1 MSNETF
7 DLKGMKILIVD
18 DMPPNIDVLRKTL
31 EPQQYEIAIALSG
44 EAALKVAPK
53 FLPDLVLLDIR
64 MPGIDGYETCRKLK
78 ENKSTGEAPVIF
90 ISANSDTK
98 DILEGF
104 RVGGVDYITKP
115 FQAEEVLARVRT
127 HLQLQLLI
135 KEHEA
140 ARVKMKQAAMELLGK
155 NNRLKE
161 TMQQLKSAQK
171 KLVQSE
177 KLAGIGRMS
186 EGMCHE
192 ILNPLNIIFGIT
204 QAMEM
209 ERSEDEGILKDLGS
223 ITEEIKRIETLTN
236 KLIDFSP
243 KGEIRL
249 ESVNINKLIQQ
260 VMENL
265 KNEGQIDKVQVNQD
279 LAPDLPDAL
288 LDSGLLQQVFINLAS
303 NAKHAMDEYG
313 ILTVSTEFLAKKNN
327 AKSAVPTVS
336 PIPNDG
342 GLLRIKFSDTGKGI
356 QKEHMEK
363 IFDPFF
369 STDPDMTGLGLS
381 VSYSVVEKHGGT
393 ITAESDGENGATFI
407 IDLPVVQRNS
417 GT

>member
-1 MSNETF
+1 VSNETF

-18 DMPPNIDVLRKTL
+18 DTPPNIDVLRKTL
-31 EPQQYEIAIALSG
+31 EPEQYEIAIALNG

-53 FLPDLVLLDIR
+53 FLPDLILLDIR

-78 ENKSTGEAPVIF
+78 ENESTGEAPVIF

-135 KEHEA
+135 KEHEV
-140 ARVKMKQAAMELLGK
+140 ARVKMKQTAMELLGK
-155 NNRLKE
+155 NNRLQE
-161 TMQQLKSAQK
+161 AMQQLKLAQK

-186 EGMCHE
+186 ESMCHE

-209 ERSEDEGILKDLGS
+209 EQSENEGILKDLAS
-223 ITEEIKRIETLTN
+223 IAEEIKRIETITSTLT
-236 KLIDFSP
+236 DFSA
-243 KGEIRL
+243 KGEIKL
-249 ESVNINKLIQQ
+249 ELANINKVIQK
-260 VMENL
+260 VLGNL
-265 KNEGQIDKVQVNQD
+265 KNEGTLDKIEVNQD
-279 LAPDLPDAL
+279 LTPDLPNSL
-288 LDSGLLQQVFINLAS
+288 LDTHLMKQVFINLAT
-303 NAKHAMDEYG
+303 NAKQAMEGYG
-313 ILTVSTEFLAKKNN
+313 TLTVSTEFLSKENN

-356 QKEHMEK
+356 QNDHMGK

-369 STDPDMTGLGLS
+369 STNPEKIGMGLS
-381 VSYSVVEKHGGT
+381 ISHTAVEKHGGT

>member
-18 DMPPNIDVLRKTL
+18 DTPHNIDVLRKTL
-31 EPQQYEIAIALSG
+31 EPEQYEIAIALSG

-78 ENKSTGEAPVIF
+78 ENESTGKAPVIF
-90 ISANSDTK
+90 ISANNDTK
-98 DILEGF
+98 DILKGF

-115 FQAEEVLARVRT
+115 FQAEEVMARVRI

-140 ARVKMKQAAMELLGK
+140 ARAKMKQTAMELLTK
-155 NNRLKE
+155 NNRLQE
-161 TMQQLKSAQK
+161 AMQQLKSAQK

-177 KLAGIGRMS
+177 KLAGIGRLA

-192 ILNPLNIIFGIT
+192 ILNPLNVIFGIT

-209 ERSEDEGILKDLGS
+209 ERSEDEDILKDLAS
-223 ITEEIKRIETLTN
+223 ITEEIKRIETITN
-236 KLIDFSP
+236 KLIDFSA
-243 KGEIRL
+243 KGEIQL
-249 ESVNINKLIQQ
+249 ESVNINDVIQK

-265 KNEGQIDKVQVNQD
+265 KNEGQLDKVEVNQD
-279 LAPDLPDAL
+279 LAPDLPNSL
-288 LDSGLLQQVFINLAS
+288 LDSGLMEQVFINLAS
-303 NAKHAMDEYG
+303 NAKHAMDDYG
-313 ILTVSTEFLAKKNN
+313 TLTVSTEFLAKENN
-327 AKSAVPTVS
+327 AKSADCSIS

-342 GLLRIKFSDTGKGI
+342 GLLRVKFSDTGKGI
-356 QKEHMEK
+356 PKEHMGK

-393 ITAESDGENGATFI
+393 ITADSNGEKGATFI
-407 IDLPVVQRNS
+407 IDLPVVHRNS
-417 GT
+417 GA

>member
-1 MSNETF
+1 
-7 DLKGMKILIVD
+7 MKVLIVD
-18 DMPPNIDVLRKTL
+18 DTPPNIDVLRKTL
-31 EPQQYEIAIALSG
+31 EPEQYEIAIALSG

-53 FLPDLVLLDIR
+53 FLPDLILLDIR

-78 ENKSTGEAPVIF
+78 ENESTGKAPVIF

-104 RVGGVDYITKP
+104 RVGSVDYITKP

-140 ARVKMKQAAMELLGK
+140 ARVKMKQAAMELLTK
-155 NNRLKE
+155 NNRLQE
-161 TMQQLKSAQK
+161 AMQQLKLAQK

-177 KLAGIGRMS
+177 KLAGIGRLA
-186 EGMCHE
+186 EGMSHE
-192 ILNPLNIIFGIT
+192 ILNPLNVIFGIT

-209 ERSEDEGILKDLGS
+209 EQSENEGILKDLGS
-223 ITEEIKRIETLTN
+223 ITEEIKRIETITN
-236 KLIDFSP
+236 KLIDFSVE
-243 KGEIRL
+243 GGVQL
-249 ESVNINKLIQQ
+249 ESVNINNVIQQ

-265 KNEGQIDKVQVNQD
+265 KNEGQLDKVQINQN
-279 LAPDLPDAL
+279 LAPDLPNSL
-288 LDSGLLQQVFINLAS
+288 LDTSLMEQVFIHLAS
-303 NAKHAMDEYG
+303 NAKHAMDENG
-313 ILTVSTEFLAKKNN
+313 ILTVSTEFLAKENN
-327 AKSAVPTVS
+327 AKSAVPAVS

-356 QKEHMEK
+356 QKEHREK

-393 ITAESDGENGATFI
+393 LTAVSNGEKGATFI
-407 IDLPVVQRNS
+407 IDLPVVRRNS
-417 GT
+417 GA

>member
-1 MSNETF
+1 VSNETF

-18 DMPPNIDVLRKTL
+18 DTPPNIDVLRKTL
-31 EPQQYEIAIALSG
+31 EPEQYEIAIALSG

-78 ENKSTGEAPVIF
+78 ENESTGKAPVIF
-90 ISANSDTK
+90 ISANNDTK
-98 DILEGF
+98 DILKGF

-140 ARVKMKQAAMELLGK
+140 ARAKMKQTAMELLTK
-155 NNRLKE
+155 NNRSQE
-161 TMQQLKSAQK
+161 AMQQLKSAQK

-177 KLAGIGRMS
+177 KLAGIGRLA

-192 ILNPLNIIFGIT
+192 ILNPLNVIFGIT

-209 ERSEDEGILKDLGS
+209 ERSEDEDILKDLAS
-223 ITEEIKRIETLTN
+223 ITEEIKRIETITN
-236 KLIDFSP
+236 KLIDFSA
-243 KGEIRL
+243 KGEIQL
-249 ESVNINKLIQQ
+249 ESVNINDVIQK

-265 KNEGQIDKVQVNQD
+265 KNEGQLDKVEVNQD
-279 LAPDLPDAL
+279 LAPDLPNSL
-288 LDSGLLQQVFINLAS
+288 LDPGLMEQVFINLAS
-303 NAKHAMDEYG
+303 NAKHAMDAYG
-313 ILTVSTEFLAKKNN
+313 TLTVSTEFLAKENN
-327 AKSAVPTVS
+327 AKSADSTIS

-342 GLLRIKFSDTGKGI
+342 GLLRVKFSDTGKGI
-356 QKEHMEK
+356 PKEHMGK

-393 ITAESDGENGATFI
+393 ITADSNGEKGATFI
-407 IDLPVVQRNS
+407 IDLPVVHRNS
-417 GT
+417 GA

>member
-31 EPQQYEIAIALSG
+31 EPEQYEIAIALNG

-78 ENKSTGEAPVIF
+78 ENESTGEAPVIF

-140 ARVKMKQAAMELLGK
+140 ARVKMNQAAMELLGK
-155 NNRLKE
+155 NNRLQE
-161 TMQQLKSAQK
+161 AMQQLKSAQK

-186 EGMCHE
+186 ESMCHE

-209 ERSEDEGILKDLGS
+209 EQSENECILKDLAS
-223 ITEEIKRIETLTN
+223 IAEEIKRIDTITSTLT
-236 KLIDFSP
+236 DFSA
-243 KGEIRL
+243 KGEIQL
-249 ESVNINKLIQQ
+249 ELTNINKVIQK
-260 VMENL
+260 VLENL
-265 KNEGQIDKVQVNQD
+265 KNKGTLDKIEVNQD
-279 LAPDLPDAL
+279 FTPDLPNSL
-288 LDSGLLQQVFINLAS
+288 LDTDLMKQVFINLAT
-303 NAKHAMDEYG
+303 NAKQAMEGYG
-313 ILTVSTEFLAKKNN
+313 TLTVSTEFLANPNN
-327 AKSAVPTVS
+327 TNKVVPRVS
-336 PIPNDG
+336 PIPKDEG
-342 GLLRIKFSDTGKGI
+342 FLRIKFSDTGKGI
-356 QKEHMEK
+356 QNDHMEK

-369 STDPDMTGLGLS
+369 STNPERIGMGLS
-381 VSYSVVEKHGGT
+381 ISHTVVEKHGGT
-393 ITAESDGENGATFI
+393 ITAESDGENGTTFI